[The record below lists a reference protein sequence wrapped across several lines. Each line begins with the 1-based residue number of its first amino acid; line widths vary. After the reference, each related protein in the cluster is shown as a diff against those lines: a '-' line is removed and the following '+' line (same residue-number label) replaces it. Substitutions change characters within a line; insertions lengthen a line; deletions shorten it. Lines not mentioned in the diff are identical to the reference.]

1 MAEAGADR
9 AGEVPPW
16 GGEAAACDG
25 ACDPRGVT
33 FGMICNWWRCIRNG
47 TLPCD
52 LNLSLTFQSSAG
64 DDSGLLTMARGC
76 HMARRLFPDDEGNL
90 NTAILTFTIAQAG
103 AAAVFLVMTVAGAFP
118 EIGGPLVR
126 GVSAARQEFGCVF
139 APISAPSQGAAC
151 GARVRGREAAAGAT
165 LR

>member
-1 MAEAGADR
+1 
-9 AGEVPPW
+9 
-16 GGEAAACDG
+16 
-25 ACDPRGVT
+25 
-33 FGMICNWWRCIRNG
+33 
-47 TLPCD
+47 
-52 LNLSLTFQSSAG
+52 
-64 DDSGLLTMARGC
+64 
-76 HMARRLFPDDEGNL
+76 MARRLFPDDEGNL